1 MNPSCFFLKGLGWW
15 KHLRGKLYLWGLWWC
30 LCTRDVP
37 VKMGCEGSC
46 YRQTN
51 RRASLQAPAETLPQ
65 HTLRQ
70 ILTHCGLRSSASE
83 VLQIYFIQLL
93 IGIWMLESV
102 EAAHVFVTCCFP
114 LHLWHC
120 RSPGEVKRPRRMR
133 KTMAECSALG
143 RHRPGLWWT
152 PPGCNLAVKAATDFT
167 CFGFWGSACSPCGQ
181 ADRLLQGE
189 FSAAC

>member
-1 MNPSCFFLKGLGWW
+1 MKAPEREALS
-15 KHLRGKLYLWGLWWC
+15 LRFMVVFMHQGRACENGMWGKLL
-30 LCTRDVP
+30 
-37 VKMGCEGSC
+37 
-46 YRQTN
+46 QTDKQESIA
-51 RRASLQAPAETLPQ
+51 RLQAPAETLPQ

-70 ILTHCGLRSSASE
+70 ILTLCGLRSSASE

-114 LHLWHC
+114 LHLWYC
-120 RSPGEVKRPRRMR
+120 RSPGELKRPRRMR

-143 RHRPGLWWT
+143 RHRPGLWWN